1 MIKIIIDGTE
11 VKVAEGKTILEAA
24 FKAGIYIPNM
34 CYHPNLPPLG
44 ACRLCLV
51 EIEHVP
57 GYRPACTTMA
67 QEGMVVHTNTAK
79 LQHLRKD
86 VMWLMLSEYRGEL
99 EEDSPLKKLVD
110 YVGVNDSFP
119 KFKPQPGRF
128 KITIDEPLFTRDPN
142 HCILCERCIRMCQEV
157 RGVGAIGLINRGTD
171 TYVGTSY
178 GQRLED
184 AACRFCEAC
193 VEVCPSGSLK
203 DKKKYTA
210 AEREKTLLPCS
221 NTCPAGIDV
230 SRYVRLIAEGRYQD
244 ALEVIRETVPFPH
257 TLGCVCHHPCE
268 EVCRR
273 CELNEP
279 ISIRALK
286 RFAAEQDNGRWR
298 SKVKIAPDSGKKVAI
313 VGGGPA
319 GLTAAWFLRTLG
331 HSITVFEALSA
342 AGGMMRTGIPEY
354 RLPRNILDGEIK
366 DIENTGVKIKLNSRV
381 DSIDKLFEQGF
392 NAVFLAMGAPNGTRM
407 GIPGEEDPRVLDGIS
422 VLKAINLKDKINLG
436 KEIAVVGG
444 GNVAIDVARCALRIG
459 VKKVT
464 MLYRRTRDEMP
475 ANDEEIEEA
484 MNEGIEI
491 SYLVAPQKVLP
502 GGKRLSVECIR
513 MKLGEPDAS
522 GRARPIPIAGSEFI
536 VEVDRLIAAIGQ
548 ASAVPDCFAVSMKK
562 GCIIADEKTLVSS
575 RKGVFAGGDIVS
587 GPASVIEAI
596 QAGRKAASAID
607 KYLGGKGKIDQ
618 KFIPADEK
626 FTCLGREEGF
636 AYKKRVER
644 PVTPAAERLRGF
656 IQEEKSL
663 SADKAIAEAGRCM
676 QCQLR
681 LKITHAPLPGQLPER
696 DESQLPPT
704 PGTTVPL

>member
-1 MIKIIIDGTE
+1 MIKLIIDKTE

-34 CYHPNLPPLG
+34 CYHPELPPLG

-51 EIEHVP
+51 EIEHIP
-57 GYRPACTTMA
+57 GYRPACTTLA
-67 QEGMVVHTNTAK
+67 QEGMIVQTNTPK

-86 VMWLMLSEYRGEL
+86 IVWLMLSEYHGEID
-99 EEDSPLKKLVD
+99 EDSPLKKVID
-110 YVGVNDSFP
+110 YIGVSDP
-119 KFKPQPGRF
+119 LPGFKPQPARF
-128 KITIDEPLFTRDPN
+128 KVMQDEPLFTRDPN
-142 HCILCERCIRMCQEV
+142 KCILCERCIRMCQEV
-157 RGVGAIGLINRGTD
+157 RNVGAIGLINRGIE

-210 AEREKTLLPCS
+210 ADREKVLLPCS

-230 SRYVRLIAEGRYQD
+230 PRYVRLIAEGRFQD

-273 CELNEP
+273 YELNEP
-279 ISIRALK
+279 IAIRALK
-286 RFAAEQDNGRWR
+286 RFAAEKDNGRWR

-313 VGGGPA
+313 VGAGPA

-331 HSITVFEALSA
+331 HAVTVFEALPA

-354 RLPRNILDGEIK
+354 RLPRKILDREIK
-366 DIENTGVKIKLNSRV
+366 DIEKIGVNIKLNSRV
-381 DSIDKLFEQGF
+381 ESIDAIFDQGY
-392 NAVFLAMGAPNGTRM
+392 NAVFLAMGAPSGAKM

-422 VLKAINLKDKINLG
+422 VLKAINLKDRIDLG
-436 KEIAVVGG
+436 SEIAVIGG

-464 MLYRRTRDEMP
+464 ILYRRTIDQMP
-475 ANDEEIEEA
+475 ANDEEIDEA
-484 MNEGIEI
+484 MHEGIEI

-502 GGKRLSVECIR
+502 GGKKLSVECIR

-522 GRARPIPIAGSEFI
+522 GRARPIPIVGSEFVI
-536 VEVDRLIAAIGQ
+536 QADRLIAAIGQ
-548 ASAVPDCFAVSMKK
+548 ASDVPASFSIVMKK
-562 GCIIADEKTLVSS
+562 GCIVVDDKTLLSS
-575 RKGVFAGGDIVS
+575 HKGVFAGGDIVS

-596 QAGRKAASAID
+596 QAGRKAAAAID
-607 KYLGGKGKIDQ
+607 RYLGGKGKIDQ
-618 KFIPADEK
+618 RLIPADDK
-626 FTCLGREEGF
+626 FSCLGREEGF
-636 AYKKRVER
+636 AYRKRVDR
-644 PVTPAAERLRGF
+644 PVAPVSERLGGF
-656 IQEEKSL
+656 VQEEGSL
-663 SADKAIAEAGRCM
+663 TQDQAVAEARRCM
-676 QCQLR
+676 QCQMR

-696 DESQLPPT
+696 DESQLPPA
-704 PGTTVPL
+704 PGTTVAL

>member
-1 MIKIIIDGTE
+1 MIKLIIDKTE

-34 CYHPNLPPLG
+34 CYHPELPPLG

-51 EIEHVP
+51 EIEHIP
-57 GYRPACTTMA
+57 GYRPACTTLA
-67 QEGMVVHTNTAK
+67 QEGMIVQTNTPK

-86 VMWLMLSEYRGEL
+86 IVWLMLSEYHGEID
-99 EEDSPLKKLVD
+99 EDSPLKKVID
-110 YVGVNDSFP
+110 YIGVSDP
-119 KFKPQPGRF
+119 LPGFKPQPARF
-128 KITIDEPLFTRDPN
+128 KVMQDEPLFTRDPN
-142 HCILCERCIRMCQEV
+142 KCILCERCIRMCQEV
-157 RGVGAIGLINRGTD
+157 RNVGAIGLINRGIE

-210 AEREKTLLPCS
+210 ADREKVLLPCS

-230 SRYVRLIAEGRYQD
+230 PRYVRLIAEGRFQD

-273 CELNEP
+273 YELNEP
-279 ISIRALK
+279 IAIRALK
-286 RFAAEQDNGRWR
+286 RFAAEKDNGRWR

-313 VGGGPA
+313 VGAGPA

-331 HSITVFEALSA
+331 HAVTVFEALPA

-354 RLPRNILDGEIK
+354 RLPRKILDREIK
-366 DIENTGVKIKLNSRV
+366 DIEKIGVNIKLNSRV
-381 DSIDKLFEQGF
+381 ESIDAIFDQGY
-392 NAVFLAMGAPNGTRM
+392 NAVFLAMGAPSGAKM

-422 VLKAINLKDKINLG
+422 VLKAINLKDRIDLG
-436 KEIAVVGG
+436 SEIAVIGG

-464 MLYRRTRDEMP
+464 ILYRRTIDQMP
-475 ANDEEIEEA
+475 ANDEEIDEA
-484 MNEGIEI
+484 MHEGIEI

-502 GGKRLSVECIR
+502 GGKKLSVECIR

-522 GRARPIPIAGSEFI
+522 GRARPIPIVGSEFVI
-536 VEVDRLIAAIGQ
+536 QADRLIAAIGQ
-548 ASAVPDCFAVSMKK
+548 ASDVPASFSIVMKK
-562 GCIIADEKTLVSS
+562 GCIVVDDKTLLSS
-575 RKGVFAGGDIVS
+575 HKGVFAGGDIVS

-596 QAGRKAASAID
+596 QASRKAAAAID
-607 KYLGGKGKIDQ
+607 RYLGGKGKIDQ
-618 KFIPADEK
+618 RLIPADDK
-626 FTCLGREEGF
+626 FSCLGREEGF
-636 AYKKRVER
+636 AYRKRVDR
-644 PVTPAAERLRGF
+644 PVAPVSERLGGF
-656 IQEEKSL
+656 VQEEGSL
-663 SADKAIAEAGRCM
+663 TQDQAVAEARRCM
-676 QCQLR
+676 QCQMR

-696 DESQLPPT
+696 DESQLPPA
-704 PGTTVPL
+704 PGTTVAL

>member
-1 MIKIIIDGTE
+1 MIKIIIDKTE
-11 VKVAEGKTILEAA
+11 VNVAEGKTILEAA

-34 CYHPNLPPLG
+34 CYHPDLPPLG

-51 EIEHVP
+51 EIEKVP
-57 GYRPACTTMA
+57 GYRPACTTIA
-67 QEGMVVHTNTAK
+67 QEGMIIQTNTPK
-79 LQHLRKD
+79 LQKLRKD
-86 VMWLMLSEYRGEL
+86 IVWLILSEYRGDMEKDL
-99 EEDSPLKKLVD
+99 PLKKVID
-110 YVGVNDSFP
+110 YIGMNDTFP

-128 KITIDEPLFTRDPN
+128 KINLDQPLFTRDPN
-142 HCILCERCIRMCQEV
+142 RCILCERCIRMCQEV
-157 RGVGAIGLINRGTD
+157 RGVGAIGLINRGID

-178 GQRLED
+178 GQTLED

-193 VEVCPSGSLK
+193 VEVCPSGALK

-221 NTCPAGIDV
+221 NTCPAGIDIP
-230 SRYVRLIAEGRYQD
+230 RYVRLIAEGRFQD

-273 CELNEP
+273 CELNKP

-313 VGGGPA
+313 IGAGPA

-331 HSITVFEALSA
+331 HSVTVFEMLPA

-354 RLPRNILDGEIK
+354 RLPRNILDREIK
-366 DIENTGVKIKLNSRV
+366 EIENIGVKIKLKSKIE
-381 DSIDKLFEQGF
+381 SIDALLANGF
-392 NAVFLAMGAPNGTRM
+392 QAVFLAMGAPNGTKM
-407 GIPGEEDPRVLDGIS
+407 DIPGEEDPRVLDGIS
-422 VLKAINLKDKINLG
+422 VLKAINLKDKIDLG
-436 KEIAVVGG
+436 QEIAVVGG
-444 GNVAIDVARCALRIG
+444 GNVAIDVARCALRVG

-475 ANDEEIEEA
+475 ANAEEIEEA

-491 SYLVAPQKVLP
+491 NYLIAPQKVLS
-502 GGKRLSVECIR
+502 GGKKLSVECIR

-522 GRARPIPIAGSEFI
+522 GRARPIPIAGSEFV
-536 VEVDRLIAAIGQ
+536 VEVDRLISAIGQ
-548 ASAVPDCFAVSMKK
+548 ASSVPECFAVSMKK
-562 GCIIADEKTLVSS
+562 GCIVADEKTLASS
-575 RKGVFAGGDIVS
+575 RKGVFSGGDIVS

-644 PVTPAAERLRGF
+644 PVTPASERLRGF
-656 IQEEKSL
+656 IQEEGSL
-663 SADKAIAEAGRCM
+663 TEEQAVEEARRCM

-681 LKITHAPLPGQLPER
+681 LKITQAPLPGQMPER
-696 DESQLPPT
+696 DETQPPA

>member
-1 MIKIIIDGTE
+1 MIKIIIDKTE
-11 VKVAEGKTILEAA
+11 VNVAEGKTILEAA

-34 CYHPNLPPLG
+34 CYHPDLPPLG

-51 EIEHVP
+51 EIEKVP

-67 QEGMVVHTNTAK
+67 QEGMIVQTNTPK
-79 LQHLRKD
+79 LQKLRKD
-86 VMWLMLSEYRGEL
+86 IIWLILSEYHGDMEKDL
-99 EEDSPLKKLVD
+99 PLKKVID
-110 YVGVNDSFP
+110 YIGVNDTFP
-119 KFKPQPGRF
+119 KFKPQPKRF
-128 KITIDEPLFTRDPN
+128 KAALDQPLFTRDPN
-142 HCILCERCIRMCQEV
+142 QCILCERCIRMCQEV
-157 RGVGAIGLINRGTD
+157 RGVGAIGLINRGID

-178 GQRLED
+178 GQKLED

-193 VEVCPSGSLK
+193 VEVCPTGALK

-221 NTCPAGIDV
+221 NTCPAGIDIP
-230 SRYVRLIAEGRYQD
+230 RYVRLIAEGRFQD

-313 VGGGPA
+313 IGAGPA

-331 HSITVFEALSA
+331 HAVTVFEALPA

-354 RLPRNILDGEIK
+354 RLPRNILDREIK
-366 DIENTGVKIKLNSRV
+366 DVENIGVKINLNSKV
-381 DSIDKLFEQGF
+381 ESIDGLFERGF
-392 NAVFLAMGAPNGTRM
+392 NAIFLAMGAPNGTKM
-407 GIPGEEDPRVLDGIS
+407 GMPGEEDPRVLDGIS
-422 VLKAINLKDKINLG
+422 VLKAINLKEKIDLG

-444 GNVAIDVARCALRIG
+444 GNVAIDVARCALRVG

-475 ANDEEIEEA
+475 ANAEEIEEA

-502 GGKRLSVECIR
+502 GSKKLSVECIR
-513 MKLGEPDAS
+513 MKLGEPDSS

-548 ASAVPDCFAVSMKK
+548 ASAVPECFAVSMKK
-562 GCIIADEKTLVSS
+562 GCIIADEKTMSSS
-575 RKGVFAGGDIVS
+575 RKGVFSGGDIVS

-596 QAGRKAASAID
+596 QAGRKAAAAID

-618 KFIPADEK
+618 KLIPAEEK

-644 PVTPAAERLRGF
+644 SVTPAAERLRGF
-656 IQEEKSL
+656 IQEEGSL
-663 SADKAIAEAGRCM
+663 TEEQAVGEARRCM

-681 LKITHAPLPGQLPER
+681 LKIARAPLPGQLPQR
-696 DESQLPPT
+696 DETQPPA

>member
-1 MIKIIIDGTE
+1 MIKIIIDKTE
-11 VKVAEGKTILEAA
+11 VNVAEGKTILEAA

-34 CYHPNLPPLG
+34 CYHPDLPPLG

-51 EIEHVP
+51 EIEKTP
-57 GYRPACTTMA
+57 GYRPACTTIA
-67 QEGMVVHTNTAK
+67 QEGMIIQTNTPK
-79 LQHLRKD
+79 LQKLRKD
-86 VMWLMLSEYRGEL
+86 IVWLMLSEYRGEL
-99 EEDSPLKKLVD
+99 EEGSPLKKLVD
-110 YVGVNDSFP
+110 YVGVSDAFP

-128 KITIDEPLFTRDPN
+128 KINLDQPLFIRDPN
-142 HCILCERCIRMCQEV
+142 LCILCERCIRMCQEV
-157 RGVGAIGLINRGTD
+157 RGVGAIGLINRGID

-178 GQRLED
+178 GQTLED

-193 VEVCPSGSLK
+193 VEVCPTGALK

-221 NTCPAGIDV
+221 NTCPAGIDIP
-230 SRYVRLIAEGRYQD
+230 RYVRLIAEGRYQD

-273 CELNEP
+273 CELNDP

-313 VGGGPA
+313 IGAGPA

-331 HSITVFEALSA
+331 HAVTVFEMLPA

-354 RLPRNILDGEIK
+354 RLPRNILDREIK
-366 DIENTGVKIKLNSRV
+366 EIENIGVNIKLKSKIE
-381 DSIDKLFEQGF
+381 SIDALLANGF
-392 NAVFLAMGAPNGTRM
+392 QAVFLAMGAPNGTKM

-422 VLKAINLKDKINLG
+422 VLKAINLKDNIDLG
-436 KEIAVVGG
+436 KTIAVVGG
-444 GNVAIDVARCALRIG
+444 GNVAIDVARCALRVG

-475 ANDEEIEEA
+475 ANAEEIEEA

-502 GGKRLSVECIR
+502 GGKKLSVECIR
-513 MKLGEPDAS
+513 MKLGEPDSS
-522 GRARPIPIAGSEFI
+522 GRARPIPISGSEFV

-548 ASAVPDCFAVSMKK
+548 ASSVPECFAVSMKK
-562 GCIIADEKTLVSS
+562 GCIIADEKTLASS
-575 RKGVFAGGDIVS
+575 RKGVFSGGDIVS

-596 QAGRKAASAID
+596 QAGRKAAAAID

-618 KFIPADEK
+618 KLIPSDEK
-626 FTCLGREEGF
+626 FACLGREEGF

-644 PVTPAAERLRGF
+644 PVTPASERLRGF
-656 IQEEKSL
+656 IQEEGSL
-663 SADKAIAEAGRCM
+663 TEEQAVGEARRCM

-681 LKITHAPLPGQLPER
+681 LKIAQAPLPGQMPKR
-696 DESQLPPT
+696 DESQPPA